1 MRRTATVLLGTLA
14 LMGALAPAAN
24 AVPDPT
30 MVLTCVTEAP
40 GHLTGLVDPAAVTVP
55 PEVPLTACLAPA
67 P

>member
-14 LMGALAPAAN
+14 LAGALAPTAN

-40 GHLTGLVDPAAVTVP
+40 SQVTGLVDPAAATAH
-55 PEVPLTACLAPA
+55 PEVPLTTCLAP
-67 P
+67 